1 MRQKKELIKSIIMT
15 VFLSLIGVI
24 MVFPVVWMLSA
35 SFKYEA
41 DVFAIPIQWIPENVN
56 WGNYTTA
63 FTEYPFMQW
72 YINTFTVAVMVVAF
86 ILLFSSLSGYAFAK
100 LPFTGKNVIFA
111 LFIATMMI
119 PVQVRIIPQFLIFK
133 QFGLLNTLFAVALP
147 WAFNGFSIF
156 LMRQFYTS
164 IPDELLEAARI
175 DGSNEYRTFFQIV
188 LPLAKSQL
196 AALFILA
203 FTWGW
208 NEYMSPLIYI
218 SDANKQVLSVG
229 IATFK
234 SQYSANFAVQMA
246 GSTLAL
252 LPIIIVYLC
261 AQKYFIQGIA
271 LSGVK
276 G

>member
-1 MRQKKELIKSIIMT
+1 MKQKKELAKSIVMSL
-15 VFLSLIGVI
+15 FLGLIAII

-41 DVFAIPIQWIPENVN
+41 DVFTIPIQWIPENVN
-56 WGNYTTA
+56 YANYTKA
-63 FTEYPFMQW
+63 FTEYPFLQW
-72 YINTFTVAVMVVAF
+72 YINTFLVAIMVVAF
-86 ILLFSSLSGYAFAK
+86 ILLFSSLTGYAFAK
-100 LPFTGKNVIFA
+100 LNFSGKNILFA
-111 LFIATMMI
+111 LFISTLMI
-119 PVQVRIIPQFLIFK
+119 PNQVRIIPQFLIFK
-133 QFGLLNTLFAVALP
+133 EFGLLNTLLAVSLP
-147 WAFNGFSIF
+147 WVFNGFAIF
-156 LMRQFYTS
+156 LMRQFFTS
-164 IPDELLEAARI
+164 IPDELIEAARI

-208 NEYMSPLIYI
+208 NEYLSPLIYI
-218 SDANKQVLSVG
+218 SDVNKQVLSVG

-234 SQYSANFAVQMA
+234 SQYSANFAIQMA
-246 GSTLAL
+246 GATLAL
-252 LPIIIVYLC
+252 LPIIAVYLC
-261 AQKYFIQGIA
+261 AQKYFIQGVA

>member
-1 MRQKKELIKSIIMT
+1 MRQKKELVKSIIMT
-15 VFLSLIGVI
+15 AFLSLIGVI

-72 YINTFTVAVMVVAF
+72 YINTFTVAVMVVVL

-252 LPIIIVYLC
+252 LPIIVVYLC